1 MKKYILLF
9 LTAAIFSLNSCYY
22 DIEEE
27 LYPSI
32 ECSTEDIQYAR
43 DILPILEGNCM
54 VCHSAAVNFG
64 NMTLEGH
71 ERLVRVVENGKLLGV
86 IRHESGFPAMPRDAP
101 KLLDCEI
108 EKIEAWVAD
117 GALDN

>member
-1 MKKYILLF
+1 MKHLTLLF
-9 LTAAIFSLNSCYY
+9 STMIFLSSCYY

-27 LYPSI
+27 LYPTI
-32 ECSTEDIQYAR
+32 ECSTEDMQYAR
-43 DILPILEGNCM
+43 DILPILEGKCLS
-54 VCHSAAVNFG
+54 CHSAAANFG
-64 NMTLEGH
+64 NVTLEEH
-71 ERLVRVVENGKLLGV
+71 DRLIPFVENGKLLGV
-86 IRHESGFPAMPRDAP
+86 IRHESGFSAMPRDAP